1 MKGFPST
8 VGCASR
14 INKISQEDGM
24 CVKVLENAGAIVIVR
39 GNIP

>member
-1 MKGFPST
+1 MRGFPST

-14 INKISQEDGM
+14 VNKISIDNGM